1 MNEEELILS
10 QIPKSKSVGPRAKS
24 ISSVLTRVL
33 QEKGYAA
40 QQSSALLQDVWNQAV
55 GSILSQQSRLGKVQR
70 GVLQVFAD
78 NDIVRSE
85 LEFSKRAA
93 LREIQNALPE
103 FKIRDIK
110 IKKG

>member
-10 QIPKSKSVGPRAKS
+10 QIPKSKAIGPRAKS

-40 QQSSALLQDVWNQAV
+40 QQSSALLQDTWNQAV

-78 NDIVRSE
+78 NDIVRTE
-85 LEFSKRAA
+85 LEFCKRTA
-93 LREIQNALPE
+93 LKAIQQTLPE
-103 FKIRDIK
+103 FKIRDIR
-110 IKKG
+110 ISKG